1 MTAALLP
8 TEIVE
13 PPRPANAC
21 VIWLHGLGADG
32 NDFVPAVPFLELPAD
47 HGIRFVFPNAKP
59 IPVTINGGMVMPAWY
74 DIRDLDTLEGRGDE
88 VGLRASADAIQALI
102 EQQRASGIPA
112 ERIVLA
118 GFSQGGAVALHLG
131 PRYTE
136 RLAGILA
143 MSTYLVTGASLAK
156 EASPVNAATPVL
168 QCHGLFDPM
177 VLPAWG
183 EAARDMLIAHGY
195 DVTWQAWPMQHE
207 VCIEELQRIG
217 VWLAERLPLVES
229 PA

>member
-1 MTAALLP
+1 MTVPLLP
-8 TEIVE
+8 AEIVE
-13 PPRPANAC
+13 PPRTADAC

-32 NDFVPAVPFLELPAD
+32 HDFVPAVPHLGLPAD
-47 HGIRFVFPNAKP
+47 HGIRFVFPHARP

-74 DIRDLDTLEGRGDE
+74 DIHDLDTLEGRGDE
-88 VGLRASADAIQALI
+88 PGLRASSDATEALI
-102 EQQRASGIPA
+102 EQQRKQGIPA
-112 ERIVLA
+112 DRIVLA

-136 RLAGILA
+136 TLAGILA
-143 MSTYLVTGASLAK
+143 MSTYLVTGGSLPE
-156 EASPVNAATPVL
+156 EASPANAKTPIL

-183 EAARDMLIAHGY
+183 EAARDTLTALGY

-207 VCIEELQRIG
+207 VCLEELQRIG
-217 VWLAERLPLVES
+217 AWLFQRLPTVET

>member
-8 TEIVE
+8 AEIVE
-13 PPRPANAC
+13 PPRTADAC

-32 NDFVPAVPFLELPAD
+32 HDFVPAVPLLELPAD
-47 HGIRFVFPNAKP
+47 HGVRFIFPHAKP

-88 VGLRASADAIQALI
+88 VGLRASADAIRSWI
-102 EQQRASGIPA
+102 EHQRSEGIRA
-112 ERIVLA
+112 DRIVLA

-143 MSTYLVTGASLAK
+143 MSTYLVTGNSLAT
-156 EASPVNAATPVL
+156 EASPLNAKTPIL
-168 QCHGLFDPM
+168 QAHGLFDPM

-183 EAARDMLIAHGY
+183 EAARDALIAHGY

-207 VCIEELQRIG
+207 VCVEELQRIG
-217 VWLAERLPLVES
+217 SWLAERLPAAET

>member
-8 TEIVE
+8 AEIVE
-13 PPRPANAC
+13 PSAPADAC

-32 NDFVPAVPFLELPAD
+32 HDFVPAVPHLGLPND
-47 HGIRFVFPNAKP
+47 HGIRFVFPHARP

-88 VGLRASADAIQALI
+88 VGLRKSADDVEALI
-102 EQQRASGIPA
+102 EQQRAAGIPA
-112 ERIVLA
+112 SRIVLA

-136 RLAGILA
+136 TLAGILA
-143 MSTYLVTGASLAK
+143 MSTYLVTGGSLPE
-156 EASPVNAATPVL
+156 EASPANAKTPIL

-183 EAARDMLIAHGY
+183 EAARDRLMGLGY

-207 VCIEELQRIG
+207 VCLEELQRIG
-217 VWLAERLPLVES
+217 AWLFQRLPTVET